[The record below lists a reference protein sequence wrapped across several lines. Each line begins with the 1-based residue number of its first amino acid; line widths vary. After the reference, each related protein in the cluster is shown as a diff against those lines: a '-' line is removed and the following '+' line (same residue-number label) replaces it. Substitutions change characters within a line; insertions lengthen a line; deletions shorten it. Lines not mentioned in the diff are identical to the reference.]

1 MSVLEIRG
9 DLALHWVWGGVAGA
23 CGASACAVVAVVA
36 GAPGLVMAMP
46 GAAVLGALVAGVGKE
61 AADWLTN
68 RRARLAFRVPPHE
81 VSLEDVV
88 ATVLGG
94 AVVAVPVLLAVWGV
108 R

>member
-9 DLALHWVWGGVAGA
+9 DLALHGLWGGVAGA

-46 GAAVLGALVAGVGKE
+46 GAAVLGALVAGVAKE
-61 AADWLTN
+61 AADWWENGAVLH
-68 RRARLAFRVPPHE
+68 PGD
-81 VSLEDVV
+81 SLEDVV